1 MRQQTLPSLAK
12 DFLIIFLAYHNS
24 LAHPKALL
32 CGQHRKELRALY
44 KLHMHACNH
53 TNFQVNFFWKTQR
66 SILLN
71 QENEVSKYV
80 CNNKSNRNSSK
91 YRCVVKSGIIHTIL
105 KW

>member
-71 QENEVSKYV
+71 QRNEVSKYV
-80 CNNKSNRNSSK
+80 CK
-91 YRCVVKSGIIHTIL
+91 TINQIEIAVSIGVWL
-105 KW
+105 NQGLFILF